1 LKRFLTSRWTLL
13 VAGLLAYELVHQG
26 AHVLEHLG
34 HDEAQDAVGSAAPMS
49 PLTVDPAWI
58 LEGSPTFSST
68 VFAEAPDGK
77 SVSGVWECVGPTR
90 FRWRFDIDETVYL
103 HEGLINVEYLG
114 ERFTL
119 RPGDRAHFNA
129 GTTAVWH
136 VPERAR
142 KSFTLREPGRL
153 VRWARRLRQ

>member
-1 LKRFLTSRWTLL
+1 LLTSRWSLLL
-13 VAGLLAYELVHQG
+13 VGLLAYELVHQG
-26 AHVLEHLG
+26 AQLLQHLG
-34 HDEAQDAVGSAAPMS
+34 NEEAEGSAGSAAPLL
-49 PLTVDPAWI
+49 PLTVDPSWI

-68 VFAEAPDGK
+68 VFAQAPDGK
-77 SVSGVWECVGPTR
+77 SASGVWECVGPTR

-103 HEGLINVEYLG
+103 HEGLIHVEYEG

-129 GTTAVWH
+129 GTSAVWQ

-153 VRWARRLRQ
+153 VRWVRRLRE